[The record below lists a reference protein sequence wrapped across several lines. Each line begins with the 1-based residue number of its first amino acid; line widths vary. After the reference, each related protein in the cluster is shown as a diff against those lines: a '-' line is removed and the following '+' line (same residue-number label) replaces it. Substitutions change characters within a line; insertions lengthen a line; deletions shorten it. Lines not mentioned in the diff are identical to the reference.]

1 MAADTPAVVAV
12 AEAVAL
18 VVEPTRVAGVA
29 IAAGGQGPPGRNG
42 VDGATLSP
50 DPGNQIENRPNGLYV
65 APVSWAEQTW

>member
-1 MAADTPAVVAV
+1 MVADTQAVVALAQPV
-12 AEAVAL
+12 AV

-29 IAAGGQGPPGRNG
+29 IAAGGQGPPGRDG

>member
-1 MAADTPAVVAV
+1 MAADTPSVVALAQPV
-12 AEAVAL
+12 AVL
-18 VVEPTRVAGVA
+18 VEPTRVAGVA

-50 DPGNQIENRPNGLYV
+50 DPDNQIENRPNGLYV